1 MPEPDETSRG
11 ALDRLDHKLD
21 TFEASRKAKPFSIG
35 IGGAGGDGFRML
47 GQILGGVLGGAGLG
61 WLIDRLAG
69 TSPFGLL
76 IGLLIGVIFS
86 IIAVVRTAV
95 AMSDKAGA
103 PPPAAP
109 VADEDEDD

>member
-21 TFEASRKAKPFSIG
+21 TFEASRKGKPFSMG

-61 WLIDRLAG
+61 WLFDRVAG

-76 IGLLIGVIFS
+76 IGLLIGVTIS
-86 IIAVVRTAV
+86 MVAVVRTAIAV
-95 AMSDKAGA
+95 SDKAGT
-103 PPPAAP
+103 PPAAP
-109 VADEDEDD
+109 VSDDEDE